1 MEHSFFFDGDSK
13 RIRWV
18 IQNNKST
25 IDQKREHPEIYINNV
40 TIQESKYIAMHVG
53 LFWGIG
59 KFIIKNGDRITIKV
73 DDKTI
78 FAHLSKNEESPNDFI
93 KTRMCFITQ
102 LIKQRKLKINYELVN
117 KENDLDSKL

>member
-13 RIRWV
+13 RIRWI

-102 LIKQRKLKINYELVN
+102 LIKQRKLEINYELVN

>member
-1 MEHSFFFDGDSK
+1 
-13 RIRWV
+13 
-18 IQNNKST
+18 
-25 IDQKREHPEIYINNV
+25 
-40 TIQESKYIAMHVG
+40 MHVG

>member
-1 MEHSFFFDGDSK
+1 LEHSFFFDGDSK